1 MSSDMRDERF
11 FYHRYLSV
19 TNRTTPTTA
28 TNLPTSTSNMRSTSL
43 MTPRV
48 AHTSMSSGGDFPD
61 DRFFNARHQS
71 ATDRAASN
79 RSRAIMPISTT
90 NVPSSTSNSPR
101 VLQTS
106 MSRRGTSPMSS
117 STRRSVQASM
127 SARETVPSSTS
138 TRSMQTSTSTPE
150 IMPTSSRNVITSS
163 EEVANTFTQTS
174 YIQFGSLWETN
185 TTPSTRSWP
194 TVPSSNSPR
203 VLQTSMSRRGTS
215 PMSSSTRRNVQSSM
229 SGRETVSSSTST
241 SSMQTSMSTPEIM
254 PTSSRNVITRSE
266 EVANTFST
274 QTPYIQ
280 FGRLWETNTTSSTRS
295 RTTVPTSTTN
305 VPSSNSSRVLQ
316 TSMSRRGTFPMSSST
331 RMSVQASMLAPGTVS
346 SSTSTLE
353 IMPTSARNM
362 SEEVANSFTQ
372 TSYIQFGSLWE
383 TFKTVTKL
391 SRVAMVE
398 NGECVICLEEWRKE
412 TYVPSST
419 SNMRTSS
426 LMTLTR
432 FIDEQISLRATVSS
446 TRTTARLLTNESP
459 ATIRAVAMLPRVAMV
474 EKGECVICFEEWSK
488 SDMETELPCKHK
500 YHFEC
505 VEKWLKIHTSC
516 PQCRYKLS
524 YVYKSFL
531 ML

>member
-61 DRFFNARHQS
+61 DRFFHARHQS

-316 TSMSRRGTFPMSSST
+316 TSMSTRGTFPMSSST

-346 SSTSTLE
+346 SSMSTVE
-353 IMPTSARNM
+353 IMPTSARNMITM

-398 NGECVICLEEWRKE
+398 NGECVICLEEWRK
-412 TYVPSST
+412 
-419 SNMRTSS
+419 
-426 LMTLTR
+426 
-432 FIDEQISLRATVSS
+432 
-446 TRTTARLLTNESP
+446 
-459 ATIRAVAMLPRVAMV
+459 
-474 EKGECVICFEEWSK
+474 G
-488 SDMETELPCKHK
+488 DMETELPCKHK
-500 YHFEC
+500 YHLEC
-505 VEKWLKIHTSC
+505 VKKWLKIHATC
-516 PQCRYKLS
+516 PQCRYKMPLEAED
-524 YVYKSFL
+524 
-531 ML
+531 